1 MIRLRA
7 SGMSGS
13 LCQKRGLQDT
23 YDLSMS
29 LPMIRLRASGMSGSL
44 CQKRGLQDTYDL
56 SMSLLVHV
64 FTFAAMTSPP
74 QSGE

>member
-29 LPMIRLRASGMSGSL
+29 LSMSL
-44 CQKRGLQDTYDL
+44 DTYDL
-56 SMSLLVHV
+56 SMSFVSMS
-64 FTFAAMTSPP
+64 FANLSMSFSPL
-74 QSGE
+74 SEKGIARYL